1 MFQNISFQIDKQ
13 AVGAMLLASIELD
26 IPLPM
31 TPIPW
36 FEVFLGKRADQIQD
50 AVDVSNSILGIRRN
64 SSNKHDG
71 TDPSSSGADLND
83 YVAEWD
89 VATKG
94 FIKSLSQSKQSSN
107 NNCNITDDDEGDAGP
122 AFLDPNSF
130 LWDHQS
136 SLFVAEINKTGM
148 SSK

>member
-1 MFQNISFQIDKQ
+1 
-13 AVGAMLLASIELD
+13 MLLASVELD

-36 FEVFLGKRADQIQD
+36 FEVFLGKRKDQIQD
-50 AVDVSNSILGIRRN
+50 VVDVSNSILGIRRSSSS
-64 SSNKHDG
+64 SSNKHAG
-71 TDPSSSGADLND
+71 TDSSSSGVDLND
-83 YVAEWD
+83 YVVEWD

-94 FIKSLSQSKQSSN
+94 FIKSLSHSKPSSN
-107 NNCNITDDDEGDAGP
+107 NNHNKNNGSSTADDDEGDAGP

-136 SLFVAEINKTGM
+136 SLFIAEIKKTGK